1 MDWLTII
8 GFVLIVEG
16 LMPLLFPK
24 QWHNYVQKLALE
36 PITTIRIVGG
46 ILFTLGALLLFFR

>member
-8 GFVLIVEG
+8 GFVLIIEG

-24 QWHNYVQKLALE
+24 AWLSYIQKLALE
-36 PITTIRIVGG
+36 PITTIRVVGA
-46 ILFTLGALLLFFR
+46 ILFALGAFLLFLR

>member
-8 GFVLIVEG
+8 GMVLIIEG

-24 QWHNYVQKLALE
+24 AWQGYVRKLAAE
-36 PITTIRIVGG
+36 PLSSIRNVGAVLFGLGIV
-46 ILFTLGALLLFFR
+46 LLWLR